1 MLGYLKLVYQQIR
14 RFCEKFDSHR
24 GSKQRIVISELP
36 QSTHE
41 PVASGQLH
49 HVPTLHMHRQPRIT
63 RHVKK
68 VFRMR
73 ESNKENNMEGS
84 GTRKGE
90 EDILKN

>member
-1 MLGYLKLVYQQIR
+1 MN
-14 RFCEKFDSHR
+14 
-24 GSKQRIVISELP
+24 
-36 QSTHE
+36 
-41 PVASGQLH
+41 QLLQ
-49 HVPTLHMHRQPRIT
+49 VSFIMSPTLHMHRQPRIT

-73 ESNKENNMEGS
+73 DSNKENMEGS